1 MRAGG
6 SYARRAALTLFVVSA
21 VGCSGGNETELRT
34 WMEDTRKTM
43 RPTTQPVPEPKQF
56 SPYTYEAKALID
68 PFDPQKMI
76 LAAARQAQSR
86 SSTSS
91 IRPDLDRRREMLEG
105 YPLDQ
110 LKMVGT
116 LRQAGNQ
123 VALIDAAGQTFM
135 VRRGNYMGQ
144 NFGLV
149 TNITETDVDVKEIV
163 QDAAGEWIERP
174 TKLELQE
181 AGKQQTATRPQQ
193 TATRPQQTATRPQ
206 GSKR

>member
-1 MRAGG
+1 MISVRIGALVLLATTLAGCG
-6 SYARRAALTLFVVSA
+6 
-21 VGCSGGNETELRT
+21 GGNEAELRT
-34 WMEDTRKTM
+34 WMDDTRKTM

-56 SPYTYEAKALID
+56 TPFSYEAKALID

-116 LRQAGNQ
+116 LQQSGNQ

-149 TNITETDVDVKEIV
+149 TKISETEVDLKEIV

-181 AGKQQTATRPQQ
+181 AAAKQQTASGQ
-193 TATRPQQTATRPQ
+193 Q

>member
-1 MRAGG
+1 MISLRIGALVLLATTLAGCG
-6 SYARRAALTLFVVSA
+6 
-21 VGCSGGNETELRT
+21 GGNEAELRT
-34 WMEDTRKTM
+34 WMDDTRKTM

-56 SPYTYEAKALID
+56 TPFSYEAKALID

-86 SSTSS
+86 ASTSS

-116 LRQAGNQ
+116 LQQSGNQ

-149 TNITETDVDVKEIV
+149 TKISETEVDLKEIV

-181 AGKQQTATRPQQ
+181 AAQRQSGQ
-193 TATRPQQTATRPQ
+193 Q

>member
-1 MRAGG
+1 MTFHRFGAIT
-6 SYARRAALTLFVVSA
+6 SFTLLLAAC
-21 VGCSGGNETELRT
+21 GGGNEAELRA
-34 WMEDTRKTM
+34 WMDDTRKTM

-56 SPYTYEAKALID
+56 TPFSYEAKALID

-116 LRQAGNQ
+116 LRQSGNQ

-135 VRRGNYMGQ
+135 VRRGNYVGQ

-149 TNITETDVDVKEIV
+149 TKISETEVDLKEIV

-181 AGKQQTATRPQQ
+181 AAQKAGQ
-193 TATRPQQTATRPQ
+193 Q

>member
-1 MRAGG
+1 MRPSIISTRFGAL
-6 SYARRAALTLFVVSA
+6 AALALTVA
-21 VGCSGGNETELRT
+21 GCGGGNEAELRT

-43 RPTTQPVPEPKQF
+43 RPTTQPVQEPKQF
-56 SPYTYEAKALID
+56 SPFTYEAKALID

-116 LRQAGNQ
+116 LLQAGNQ

-149 TNITETDVDVKEIV
+149 TKITETEVDLKEIV

-181 AGKQQTATRPQQ
+181 AAARQQTA
-193 TATRPQQTATRPQ
+193 ASRPQ